1 MFSRD
6 ASLQR
11 AVLSLRVA
19 VLSISLV
26 IGCGHAL
33 SNNREDLT
41 EKLALIELPPGFSIE
56 LYAVGVPNA
65 RAMTVGSN
73 GTLSVSYTH
82 LTLPTNREV

>member
-1 MFSRD
+1 M
-6 ASLQR
+6 
-11 AVLSLRVA
+11 
-19 VLSISLV
+19 LSISLV

-73 GTLSVSYTH
+73 GTLFVGSRSKGNVYGIVDTDH
-82 LTLPTNREV
+82 DQQAD